1 MQSELSGRLK
11 IVGMAALLSM
21 FLTGCAAIPD
31 MGALKMP
38 RFDFT
43 SFSLSP
49 QKKAPIVTSALQG
62 DWWAQYNDPQL
73 DNLMVAALAQS
84 PSLAEATARLAKADA
99 EAQVAG
105 AARLPSINADGSY
118 AKQRQSYNN
127 GTPANAIQKGF
138 NDSVRAAVNFDYEL
152 DFWGKNKNAVAAATS
167 DAQAAALDSA
177 QARIVLTTS
186 IAAAY
191 ADYARLQ
198 AELDAANDTLDVRSK
213 TASLFDER
221 LKNGLE
227 NEGGVEQANANKAG
241 AEAEV
246 AALEE
251 QVALSKNALAALVG
265 ATPDKAAQIT
275 APKISNIHSFGVP
288 ETIPSDLL
296 GRRPDLMA
304 ARLKLEAAADRIK
317 VARAGF
323 YPDINLTAYLGH
335 QSVDL
340 GTFMKSGSLI
350 GSFGP
355 AIHLPIFEGG
365 ALRGAYRG
373 ARADYD
379 IALAQYDAAVIEA
392 LHQTAD
398 AITSLKALDVRTKKT
413 KAARDAAERAYN
425 VANDR
430 YRGGLSTF
438 LEVLTAEDT
447 LITNRRAMAD
457 IRARGFALDVAL
469 IKALGG
475 GYQPNTQNQ

>member
-1 MQSELSGRLK
+1 M
-11 IVGMAALLSM
+11 
-21 FLTGCAAIPD
+21 
-31 MGALKMP
+31 
-38 RFDFT
+38 
-43 SFSLSP
+43 
-49 QKKAPIVTSALQG
+49 
-62 DWWAQYNDPQL
+62 
-73 DNLMVAALAQS
+73 
-84 PSLAEATARLAKADA
+84 
-99 EAQVAG
+99 
-105 AARLPSINADGSY
+105 
-118 AKQRQSYNN
+118 
-127 GTPANAIQKGF
+127 
-138 NDSVRAAVNFDYEL
+138 
-152 DFWGKNKNAVAAATS
+152 
-167 DAQAAALDSA
+167 
-177 QARIVLTTS
+177 
-186 IAAAY
+186 
-191 ADYARLQ
+191 
-198 AELDAANDTLDVRSK
+198 
-213 TASLFDER
+213 
-221 LKNGLE
+221 
-227 NEGGVEQANANKAG
+227 
-241 AEAEV
+241 
-246 AALEE
+246 
-251 QVALSKNALAALVG
+251 
-265 ATPDKAAQIT
+265 
-275 APKISNIHSFGVP
+275 P

-304 ARLKLEAAADRIK
+304 ARLQLEAAASRIK
-317 VARAGF
+317 VAQAGF

-379 IALAQYDAAVIEA
+379 VALAQYDAAVLEA

-425 VANDR
+425 VASQR

-438 LEVLTAEDT
+438 LEVLVAEDT

-475 GYQPNTQNQ
+475 GFQPDTQN

>member
-1 MQSELSGRLK
+1 MRNEVLGRLK
-11 IVGMAALLSM
+11 IVGLAALLSM

-38 RFDFT
+38 RFDMPAW
-43 SFSLSP
+43 LHAAP
-49 QKKAPIVTSALQG
+49 KKTPLKITPALRQ
-62 DWWAQYNDPQL
+62 DWWVQYNDPQL
-73 DNLMVAALAQS
+73 NALMVDALKQSPTLAQAS
-84 PSLAEATARLAKADA
+84 ARLAKADA
-99 EAQVAG
+99 EAQIAG
-105 AARLPSINADGSY
+105 ASRLPSVSADGSY
-118 AKQRQSYNN
+118 AKLRQSYNN

-138 NDSVRAAVNFDYEL
+138 NDSIRAAVNFDYEF
-152 DFWGKNKNAVAAATS
+152 DFWGKNKNALAAAVS
-167 DAQAAALDSA
+167 QADAAALDAA
-177 QARIVLTTS
+177 QAGIVLTTS

-227 NEGGVEQANANKAG
+227 NEGGVEQANANKAV

-251 QVALSKNALAALVG
+251 QVALSKNALVALVG

-275 APKISNIHSFGVP
+275 APKILNIHSFGVP

-296 GRRPDLMA
+296 GRRPDLIA
-304 ARLKLEAAADRIK
+304 ARLQLEAAASRIK
-317 VARAGF
+317 VAQAGF

-365 ALRGAYRG
+365 ALSGAYKG

-379 IALAQYDAAVIEA
+379 VALAQYDAAVIEA
-392 LHQTAD
+392 LHETAD

-413 KAARDAAERAYN
+413 RVARDAAERAYN
-425 VANDR
+425 VANQR
-430 YRGGLSTF
+430 YRGGLSTY
-438 LEVLTAEDT
+438 LEVLVAEDT

-457 IRARGFALDVAL
+457 IKARGFALDVAL

-475 GYQPNTQNQ
+475 GYQPDTQN